1 MSKGDGKAKKA
12 AYFVRLNELLTTY
25 SKIFVVE
32 ADNVGSQQFHKIRI
46 SLRGQAVILMGKNTM
61 IRKSIRG
68 QLQNNPALEKILPF
82 VTGNIGF
89 VFTNGDLR
97 QVREKLLKERVEA
110 PAKAGAVAPVD
121 VFVDAQNT
129 GMGPE
134 KTSFFQALGI
144 PTKIAKGTIEIVNRV
159 HLIKAN
165 EKVGPS
171 EATLLNM
178 LKISPFTYGLS
189 VRQVYDSGA
198 VFGNDILDITD
209 ESILAHFSR
218 GVANIAA
225 LSLQIGVPTT
235 ASVAHS
241 VINVYKK
248 LIAIAIVTDIN
259 VKGADKVRDDRGS
272 TRGGGGGGG
281 GGAGEEAGAGA
292 GGAGEGA
299 GAGRGG
305 TAGKWAGARPG
316 PGPVPG
322 GRPGP
327 RPVPGVVAT

>member
-12 AYFVRLNELLTTY
+12 AYFVKLNQLLTTY
-25 SKIFVVE
+25 NKIFIVE

-61 IRKSIRG
+61 IRKSLRE
-68 QLQNNPALEKILPF
+68 QAANNPALDKVLPF
-82 VTGNIGF
+82 VTGNVGF

-97 QVREKLLKERVEA
+97 QVRTKLLSERVEA

-144 PTKIAKGTIEIVNRV
+144 PTKIAKGTIEIVSRV

-171 EATLLNM
+171 EAALLNM

-189 VRQVYDSGA
+189 VRQVYDAGA
-198 VFGNDILDITD
+198 VYGNDILDITD
-209 ESILAHFSR
+209 ETVLSHFSR
-218 GVANIAA
+218 GVTNIAA
-225 LSLQIGVPTT
+225 LSLAIGVPTT

-241 VINVYKK
+241 VINAYKN
-248 LIAIAIVTDIN
+248 LIAIALVTEIN
-259 VKGADKVRDDRGS
+259 VKGADKVCATPFNTPRPGS
-272 TRGGGGGGG
+272 RLVCK
-281 GGAGEEAGAGA
+281 
-292 GGAGEGA
+292 GEG
-299 GAGRGG
+299 GRRRGM
-305 TAGKWAGARPG
+305 KSEPM
-316 PGPVPG
+316 G
-322 GRPGP
+322 GRPW
-327 RPVPGVVAT
+327 RRRTR

>member
-1 MSKGDGKAKKA
+1 
-12 AYFVRLNELLTTY
+12 
-25 SKIFVVE
+25 
-32 ADNVGSQQFHKIRI
+32 
-46 SLRGQAVILMGKNTM
+46 
-61 IRKSIRG
+61 
-68 QLQNNPALEKILPF
+68 
-82 VTGNIGF
+82 
-89 VFTNGDLR
+89 
-97 QVREKLLKERVEA
+97 
-110 PAKAGAVAPVD
+110 
-121 VFVDAQNT
+121 
-129 GMGPE
+129 
-134 KTSFFQALGI
+134 
-144 PTKIAKGTIEIVNRV
+144 
-159 HLIKAN
+159 
-165 EKVGPS
+165 
-171 EATLLNM
+171 M

-292 GGAGEGA
+292 GG
-299 GAGRGG
+299 GG